1 MPPLRK
7 NTDFYP
13 PTSFERTNESL
24 HRDIFIVEVL
34 TVDYERKVMTVE
46 DVKDG
51 LVYGNVQVFP
61 SASTSAQGYDMVM
74 PEQGSMGIAC
84 NFAYDKGFRQVM
96 IISWIHMDRYLGV
109 DAVGARQISG
119 TRIQGYSDRLRG
131 VYRKA
136 FPGQKTSAYT
146 GGASEKVDTGWDRQ
160 AADYSRDKTDADK
173 RQWTQIAAR
182 RVSYTDAGVSFEGS
196 VNRPLASNLIPVI
209 LPDGTQ
215 EYVAYLQ
222 PGAQPSDRYVSGKQ
236 DVIPFAEHT
245 ELTQEF
251 SLDYPMPY
259 EVLQTSLFNTV
270 LGTTA
275 DPWARTKVTSP
286 SGQVAYD
293 NETYMITQTWDDP
306 FDDRAKAVGP
316 TLNEGTTPQRRAFIV
331 EKSQGT
337 LVGYNIFDQATYGQV
352 LKPVLFPYNYHGRF
366 GAVVESGYLPV
377 VDSADHEEAR
387 LAASCLAIRFPYD
400 QNTTR
405 LDVTKEGFTSLE
417 IGSTLPKENI
427 AWQGGYEHPHGAG
440 RSLEAHLVGS
450 AKLVI
455 GKNRDE
461 EDALDAQILGQSVFR
476 FGADD
481 ASLPTAERTV
491 LTQLRSQSDK
501 PGQRTLQYW
510 AKSKLNPDSD
520 AGSLTRKIGAE
531 NISIRAAMDGG
542 TVLRLG
548 AKSANSKR
556 RHLVNGYQDGPGKKP
571 YAIGDTGTLIGDDGT
586 VYQGR
591 VDSKSSGR
599 PDYGAGDSIY
609 QFHDLTMVGT
619 PPPNS
624 GTTDNNPFPP
634 YAWSGSPVTNVDAH
648 GLSLD
653 LHAVRDALLRL
664 GSNPN
669 SGQSLLLDLAGGI
682 VAALGKDNQGRSIT
696 AALDGGIEI
705 TILPNAQGKAM
716 RLNII
721 GDVDISHKGH
731 LQYNCGGDIITECA
745 TARSIVKTDRIETQ
759 QKAISASL
767 VRETREAPDFVN
779 NNGLYVSDENS

>member
-1 MPPLRK
+1 
-7 NTDFYP
+7 
-13 PTSFERTNESL
+13 
-24 HRDIFIVEVL
+24 
-34 TVDYERKVMTVE
+34 MTVE

-51 LVYGNVQVFP
+51 LIYGNVQVFP
-61 SASTSAQGYDMVM
+61 SASTSSQGYDMVM

-96 IISWIHMDRYLGV
+96 IISWIHMDRYLGI
-109 DAVGARQISG
+109 DAVGVRQISG

-209 LPDGTQ
+209 LPDGTM

-270 LGTTA
+270 LGSTA

-316 TLNEGTTPQRRAFIV
+316 TLNEGPTPQRRAFIV

-337 LVGYNIFDQATYGQV
+337 LVGYNIFDQATYGHV
-352 LKPVLFPYNYHGRF
+352 LKPVLFPYNYCGRF
-366 GAVVESGYLPV
+366 GADVESGYLPV

-405 LDVTKEGFTSLE
+405 LDVTKEGFISLE

-427 AWQGGYEHPHGAG
+427 LKHWQGGYEHPHGAG

-450 AKLVI
+450 AKIVI

-461 EDALDAQILGQSVFR
+461 EDALDAQILGQSVIR
-476 FGADD
+476 LGADD
-481 ASLPTAERTV
+481 ASLPNSRRTV
-491 LTQLRSQSDK
+491 QTQIRSNGDI
-501 PGQRTLQYW
+501 PATRTLQFW
-510 AKSKLNPDSD
+510 TEHKLNPGD
-520 AGSLTRKIGAE
+520 AGSLTMKTGAE
-531 NISIRAAMDGG
+531 NISLRAATDGG
-542 TVLRLG
+542 AVLRLG
-548 AKSANSKR
+548 AKNPASLR
-556 RHLVNGYQDGPGKKP
+556 RHLINGYSDGPGKTAYPESPTGP
-571 YAIGDTGTLIGDDGT
+571 YGGGTDCGEPFH
-586 VYQGR
+586 GR
-591 VDSKSSGR
+591 IDSKSPGR
-599 PDYGAGDSIY
+599 PTYGAGDNIY
-609 QFHDLTMVGT
+609 RFHDLTQVGT

-624 GTTDNNPFPP
+624 GTTDFNPFPP
-634 YAWSGSPVTNVDAH
+634 YAWSGSPVINMDAH
-648 GLSLD
+648 GQSLD

-664 GSNPN
+664 GSNPD

-731 LQYNCGGDIITECA
+731 LQYNCGGDIITECT

-759 QKAISASL
+759 MNAISASL
-767 VRETREAPDFVN
+767 VSDKREAPNSVD
-779 NNGLYVSDENS
+779 NNGLYVSNENQIS